1 MTTNAAALSLHQ
13 LAKSFGA
20 VKAVAGLSLTI
31 FQGEFFGLLG
41 PSGCGK
47 TTTLRLIAGL
57 EKPDSG
63 SLFFREKEITH
74 LPAKDRQ
81 IGMVFQH
88 HALFPHLNVFDNVAF
103 GLRSKGLTE
112 TEIADRVSQSLAL
125 ARLPDVEQRR
135 IGELS
140 SGEKQRV
147 AIARAIAPQPPV
159 LLFDEPLANLDAALR
174 AETRSELRELI
185 ARLQITA
192 LYVTHDQDEAF
203 SLCDRV
209 ALMDEGRLW
218 QTGDARTLYE
228 QPASAFV
235 ARFLGRNNLTGGEAI
250 REGNKVSFKTNNS
263 RQLLLTGPLDKL
275 PARPVLFIRPEHVEL
290 HHLRPDGANV
300 LAASVREI
308 RFMGATTVVELTA
321 EGLPLTA
328 LVLSLP
334 DGVRLNSGCFVRLPP
349 EKLKI
354 LAE

>member
-1 MTTNAAALSLHQ
+1 MVTNAALSLHQ
-13 LAKSFGA
+13 LSKSFGA

-31 FQGEFFGLLG
+31 YQGEFFGLLG

-57 EKPDSG
+57 EKPDNG

-74 LPAKDRQ
+74 LPAKDRH

-88 HALFPHLNVFDNVAF
+88 HALFPHLNVFENVAF
-103 GLRSKGLTE
+103 GLRSKGLTQ
-112 TEIADRVSQSLAL
+112 TEIAARVRQSLAL
-125 ARLPDVEQRR
+125 ARLPEGEGRR
-135 IGELS
+135 ITELS

-174 AETRSELRELI
+174 AETRAELRELV

-228 QPASAFV
+228 QPASTFV
-235 ARFLGRNNLTGGEAI
+235 ARFLGRNNLITVEAV
-250 REGNKVSFKTNNS
+250 REGEKFSFRTIDGKH
-263 RQLLLTGPLDKL
+263 LLLTETIDEL

-290 HHLRPDGANV
+290 HHFRPEGANV

-308 RFMGATTVVELTA
+308 RFMGAATVVELTA

-334 DGVRLNSGCFVRLPP
+334 DGVQLKSECFVRLPP